1 MTTMQASRNLSKA
14 RKHPTRPAM
23 QSRSDP
29 APIPSLQQTIGNQA
43 IAREFRAGRLQAKL
57 AVSRPGDLYEQEADR
72 IAEQIL
78 RMPAPTVQKKCAPCA
93 AGGPPCPKCQDEER
107 PKIQRASTA
116 GTETSAPDA
125 LVDHLGPGQSLDAGT
140 RTFMESRF
148 GADFSGVR
156 LHTDPVA
163 SASAK
168 SIQARAYTL
177 GRDIV
182 FAPDEYRPG
191 TTEGQRLLAHELTH
205 VIQQQGGAR
214 AIQRKLT
221 VVDPKSNIPNPGGK
235 GAVQT
240 NAKTIE
246 DYLKTLCPEGAASVK
261 VDPGSGAVS
270 IDKTFCSPVAL
281 PKGIAGPP
289 SPAPAETSKFKTGC
303 TCICD
308 FTASAHDWKIEVNDA
323 DWPHTDFDDDPGS
336 ETPGKGT
343 GGKVTAPSPNS
354 PKLWGAATAGGATLD
369 IDPWLVLGHELC
381 GHGWLGDRGEHK
393 PDVTPPRG
401 EGGHQKTVERENLLR
416 AEHGIDLRG
425 TFKDPYCGESY
436 WRDKAAP
443 GKVNWSSFLS
453 VCEAWRKAYNKK
465 MGTKY
470 KISDKIP

>member
-1 MTTMQASRNLSKA
+1 MTHAPGIRQSAHKESA
-14 RKHPTRPAM
+14 RPARPNRF
-23 QSRSDP
+23 SP
-29 APIPSLQQTIGNQA
+29 PPILSLQQTIGNQTL
-43 IAREFRAGRLQAKL
+43 ARQFHAGRLQAKL
-57 AVSRPGDLYEQEADR
+57 AVSQPGDLSEREADQVADR
-72 IAEQIL
+72 IM
-78 RMPAPTVQKKCAPCA
+78 RMTEPTVQRACAPCA
-93 AGGPPCPKCQDEER
+93 AGGPPCPKCQDEQT
-107 PKIQRASTA
+107 PTIQRAPTI
-116 GTETSAPDA
+116 GTERAAPDGF
-125 LVDHLGPGQSLDAGT
+125 VDPLGPGQPLDPGT

-148 GADFSGVR
+148 GTDFGPVR
-156 LHTDPVA
+156 LHTDAAA
-163 SASAK
+163 SASAQ
-168 SIQARAYTL
+168 SIQARAYTA

-182 FAPDEYRPG
+182 FASGEYRPG
-191 TTEGQRLLAHELTH
+191 TAEGRRLLAHELTH
-205 VIQQQGGAR
+205 VIQQGGGAR
-214 AIQRKLT
+214 AVQRKLK
-221 VVDPKSNIPNPGGK
+221 VLDPKSNIPNPGGK

-246 DYLKTLCPEGAASVK
+246 DYLKSLCPDGAASVK
-261 VDPGSGAVS
+261 VDAGSGEVS

-289 SPAPAETSKFKTGC
+289 SPAPAQTSKFKTGC
-303 TCICD
+303 SCICD
-308 FTASAHDWKIEVNDA
+308 FTASAHDWRIEVNDA

-336 ETPGKGT
+336 ETPGTGT

-381 GHGWLGDRGEHK
+381 GHGWLGDRGEHA
-393 PDVTPPRG
+393 PDATPPRG

-453 VCEAWRKAYNKK
+453 VCEAWRKDYNKK
-465 MGTKY
+465 KGTKY